1 MRKRTQKNYSN
12 LPEVQSMRAVQQ
24 RKDDLAA
31 RRARVKQMDAT
42 NRIKLEKQLELK
54 KRGGQ

>member
-1 MRKRTQKNYSN
+1 
-12 LPEVQSMRAVQQ
+12 MRAVQQ